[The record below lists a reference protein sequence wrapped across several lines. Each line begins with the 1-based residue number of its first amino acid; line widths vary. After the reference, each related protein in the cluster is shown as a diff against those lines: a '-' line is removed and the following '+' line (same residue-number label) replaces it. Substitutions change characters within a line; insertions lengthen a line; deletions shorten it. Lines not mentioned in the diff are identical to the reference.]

1 MKAYRIIL
9 WGFGSMGQANLRAI
23 VTRPDLEVVGV
34 LAFSDQK
41 VGRDAGEF
49 VGLDPVGVKISDD
62 KAALTA
68 MDADVVLHSV
78 QDAIDQTEIDNDVI
92 ALLESGKSVI
102 SSTSYY
108 YPPYR
113 GGEYAKRL
121 EDACKKGK
129 SCLHASGA
137 NPGTIVEKIA
147 LTQTS
152 YCTEVDFIKVQEFAD
167 FSNLDNPSI
176 QMMAGF
182 GFKPEEV
189 QLDSPVMEVVHRY
202 YRDPFGFIAM
212 KVFGADVD
220 RVRVECRTDLGLA
233 EEELEIP
240 GIITI
245 PKGHV
250 REVIHHY
257 HGYLDGS
264 DKPFMEIEE
273 FWYQKDCPVP
283 GIESQSYYIC
293 TVEGK
298 PVSTEIRM
306 DAKASI
312 LENRA
317 MHPGDPTLPIWYIAG
332 VSMIQSIPVV
342 CSSEPG
348 FVYSDAMTHCT
359 DDFHKLEKK

>member
-1 MKAYRIIL
+1 MKPYRIIL
-9 WGFGSMGQANLRAI
+9 WGFGSLGQANLRSI
-23 VTRPDLEVVGV
+23 VTRNDLRVVGV
-34 LAFSDQK
+34 LAFNPEK
-41 VGRDAGEF
+41 VGKDAGAYLA
-49 VGLDPVGVKISDD
+49 LDPVGVNITDD
-62 KAALTA
+62 KAALVA
-68 MDADVVLHSV
+68 LDADVVLHSV

-113 GGEYAKRL
+113 GEDYAKRL
-121 EDACKKGK
+121 ENACKIGG

-167 FSNLDNPSI
+167 FSILDNPAI
-176 QMMAGF
+176 QQMAGF

-189 QLDSPVMEVVHRY
+189 DVHSPIMEVVHRY
-202 YRDPFGFIAM
+202 YRDPFGFMA
-212 KVFGADVD
+212 KKLFDADVD
-220 RVRVECRTDLGLA
+220 RVRVECKTGLKVA
-233 EEELEIP
+233 DEDLEIP

-257 HGYLDGS
+257 YGYLDGS
-264 DKPFMEIEE
+264 NKPFMEIEE

-283 GIESQSYYIC
+283 GIDSQSYYIV

-298 PVSTEIRM
+298 PVSTEVKM
-306 DAKASI
+306 DCKASI

-317 MHPGDPTLPIWYIAG
+317 LHPNDPTLPIWYVAG
-332 VSMIQSIPVV
+332 VSMIQAIPVV

-348 FVYSDAMTHCT
+348 FVYSDAMTYCAN
-359 DDFHKLEKK
+359 DFNRLER